1 MGDLITMD
9 DLSNKEITNLLD
21 NAERLLPVAK
31 GEIHLPLLEGKVL
44 ANMFFENSTRT
55 RMSFESAMKRL
66 GVVEEIGYLLVAQI
80 VHRDEVAHRLSSAKP
95 GACRLCVLLWPSGPS
110 DTTPSAFKH
119 IIIPRV

>member
-9 DLSNKEITNLLD
+9 DLTNKEITNLLD

-31 GEIHLPLLEGKVL
+31 GEIYLPLLEGKVL

-66 GVVEEIGYLLVAQI
+66 GGSVLNFRSARSQVGDYLGGHAQR
-80 VHRDEVAHRLSSAKP
+80 VGRYQSQSRAEAH
-95 GACRLCVLLWPSGPS
+95 
-110 DTTPSAFKH
+110 
-119 IIIPRV
+119 